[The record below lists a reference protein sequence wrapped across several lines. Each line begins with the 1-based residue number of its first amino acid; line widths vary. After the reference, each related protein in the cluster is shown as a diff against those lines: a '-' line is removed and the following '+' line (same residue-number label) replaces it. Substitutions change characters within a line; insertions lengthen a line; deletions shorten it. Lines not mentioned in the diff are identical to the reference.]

1 LLTVVKSPESV
12 DRPDDW
18 VITLIIHFTVVV
30 GSNPKKESGMLLVLN
45 PFFCLAVFL
54 CIGSVGKILMFGWE
68 LHKPTIIVG

>member
-1 LLTVVKSPESV
+1 
-12 DRPDDW
+12 
-18 VITLIIHFTVVV
+18 VVV